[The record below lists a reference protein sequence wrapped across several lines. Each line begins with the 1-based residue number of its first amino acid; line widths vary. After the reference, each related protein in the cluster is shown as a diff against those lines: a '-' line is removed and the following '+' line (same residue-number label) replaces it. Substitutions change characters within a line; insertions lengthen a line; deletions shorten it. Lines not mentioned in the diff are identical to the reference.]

1 MVKDFSAFLGAAAPA
16 PVSPLAALG
25 WQGFQSSQVGV
36 EELAETP
43 PVRVTAVHRS
53 ALDVVGEGLTQTLPW
68 MADVT
73 VGDWLMLNAVLPTAS
88 RVLERKTLLKRRAA
102 GHDRSVQLIAANLD
116 TAFVVT
122 SCNADFNV
130 ARLERYLAV
139 VLEAGV
145 TPVILLTKADM
156 APEVAGYVAQARA
169 ISDLVEVIA
178 LNATGDDVKSLLGPW
193 TKPGQTVGFLGTS
206 GVGKSTL
213 TNALGDLDV
222 ATGGIREDDARG
234 RHTTTGR
241 QLHIVA
247 GGCAIL
253 DTPGMRELQ
262 LTDTAEGVGAV
273 FADLEA
279 LAGTCKFRDCA
290 HESEPG
296 CAVRAAIAAGELDAA
311 RLARWQKLVAEDSM
325 NSETLAERRRR
336 EKGFSKMVN
345 KVVRG
350 KGR

>member
-1 MVKDFSAFLGAAAPA
+1 MVKDYSAYLGAAAPA

-25 WQGFQSSQVGV
+25 WQGFQSGQVDT
-36 EELAETP
+36 EEMSETP

-53 ALDVVGEGLTQTLPW
+53 ALDVVGEGISETLPW

-73 VGDWLMLNAVLPTAS
+73 VGDWLMLNRTLPTAS

-156 APEVAGYVAQARA
+156 CEDAAGYVAQARA
-169 ISDLVEVIA
+169 IRDTVEVIA
-178 LNATGDDVKSLLGPW
+178 LNARDEDVKALLGPW

-213 TNALGDLDV
+213 TNALGDLSV
-222 ATGGIREDDARG
+222 ATGVIREDDARG

-241 QLHIVA
+241 QLHMVP

-262 LTDTAEGVGAV
+262 LTEASEGVGAV
-273 FADLEA
+273 FADLEE
-279 LAGTCKFRDCA
+279 LAAGCKFRDCA

-296 CAVRAAIAAGELDAA
+296 CAVRAAVEAGDLDRE
-311 RLARWQKLVAEDSM
+311 RLARWQKLVAEDAM
-325 NSETLAERRRR
+325 NTETLAERRRR

-345 KVVRG
+345 KAVKGKVR
-350 KGR
+350 